1 MKFLLDNKEIYEF
14 TDTIKKVICNEVLED
29 IFVEDMERRVKYI
42 VEHKY
47 KQCLKRLK
55 DEWLEDEGTG
65 SKLSRNGVQSIPTD
79 DTALAELIFSQPDY
93 LSRKQ
98 KDLLEK
104 ERERLKKEKDLL
116 NV

>member
-1 MKFLLDNKEIYEF
+1 MKFLVDNKEVYEF

-55 DEWLEDEGTG
+55 DEWEPRLK
-65 SKLSRNGVQSIPTD
+65 SKGIRSIPLD
-79 DTALAELIFSQPDY
+79 DDEFAQLVFQQSDY
-93 LSRKQ
+93 QDRK
-98 KDLLEK
+98 KREK
-104 ERERLKKEKDLL
+104 ERLK

>member
-55 DEWLEDEGTG
+55 DEWEPRLK
-65 SKLSRNGVQSIPTD
+65 SKGIRSIPLD
-79 DTALAELIFSQPDY
+79 DDEFAQLVFQQSDY
-93 LSRKQ
+93 QDRK
-98 KDLLEK
+98 KREK
-104 ERERLKKEKDLL
+104 ERLK